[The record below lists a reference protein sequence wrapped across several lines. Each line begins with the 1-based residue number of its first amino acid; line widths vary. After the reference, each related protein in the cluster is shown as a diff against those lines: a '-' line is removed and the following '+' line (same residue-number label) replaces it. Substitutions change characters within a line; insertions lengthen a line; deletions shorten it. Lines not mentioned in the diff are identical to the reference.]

1 MLLQPPLHLL
11 RIHSSTL
18 NTAVVFVK
26 GQPRLNNLVIF
37 GQTAA
42 DDDLST
48 ALATGTLATGRF
60 ASGNSLANQL
70 KLVARMITTAAEV
83 GARRRVLSDRLHRL
97 GVRPH
102 PYRQHWV

>member
-1 MLLQPPLHLL
+1 M
-11 RIHSSTL
+11 
-18 NTAVVFVK
+18 FVK

-42 DDDLST
+42 DGDLST

-60 ASGNSLANQL
+60 PSSNSLAGQM
-70 KLVARMITTAAEV
+70 KLVARMISTAAEV
-83 GARRRVLSDRLHRL
+83 GARRRLLSDHLHRL

-102 PYRQHWV
+102 AHRRKWP